1 MKMYLFLLLI
11 VATTDRAVTE
21 DIDPPIPCVDVKTC
35 IEVLNSSRG
44 LFCQN
49 GYCLCENNGHIK
61 NCSSNNI
68 THIIRNIGSTF
79 FHVCKTDKDCT
90 VNHTFCNTT
99 MSQCDCQRDYI
110 LSNNKKECLKKAETI
125 NFSCTESKQCSVFLP
140 NTICENNHC
149 VCIPGYHRVK
159 NVCYKTIDMGGSCT
173 RHEECSHVHDAVC
186 TNNDVCACPG
196 ETVIS
201 ENRKRCLK
209 VARDILDECVENVQC
224 TQTFEKAVCVN
235 QTCHCEDQY
244 HFEPEMKRC
253 FNNRGLD
260 ETCGNTFDCYQ
271 DENEN
276 VTSKALKCEKNVC
289 VCAENYE
296 REYDKCVNGGS
307 LLPVLS
313 IFLLC
318 IVIYADLAI

>member
-1 MKMYLFLLLI
+1 MDSPNHIAANLN
-11 VATTDRAVTE
+11 RN
-21 DIDPPIPCVDVKTC
+21 PPIPCVDVKTC

-49 GYCLCENNGHIK
+49 GYCLCENDGQIR

-68 THIIRNIGSTF
+68 THITRN
-79 FHVCKTDKDCT
+79 TD
-90 VNHTFCNTT
+90 
-99 MSQCDCQRDYI
+99 I
-110 LSNNKKECLKKAETI
+110 
-125 NFSCTESKQCSVFLP
+125 
-140 NTICENNHC
+140 
-149 VCIPGYHRVK
+149 
-159 NVCYKTIDMGGSCT
+159 GGSCT
-173 RHEECSHVHDAVC
+173 RHEECFHVHGAVC
-186 TNNDVCACPG
+186 TNNDVCDCPG

-224 TQTFEKAVCVN
+224 AQTFEKAVCVN
-235 QTCHCEDQY
+235 QTCQCEDRY

-260 ETCGNTFDCYQ
+260 ETCGNSFDCYQ

-276 VTSKALKCEKNVC
+276 VTSKALKCEENVC

-296 REYDKCVNGGS
+296 RKYNKCVNGGEKE
-307 LLPVLS
+307 
-313 IFLLC
+313 I
-318 IVIYADLAI
+318 